1 MVRDDDELLLRFA
14 RIIAAEGYG
23 RGLQPVQWQALT
35 YLGAANRFSRTAKA
49 LTAWLGQT
57 KGSVSQTIIALEQ
70 KGLVS
75 RRQDREDQRVVRL
88 ELTDAGRAAL
98 DQPTPSIVARMLSR
112 LSGEE
117 RGAFMALVAKM
128 LIGTIG
134 EQGGRPFG
142 QCRTCRHFE
151 AAEEQADAH
160 RCALLDVA
168 LSDEDSRHICYE
180 QVAA

>member
-1 MVRDDDELLLRFA
+1 MTEGRDELLLRFA

-23 RGLQPVQWQALT
+23 RGLQPAQWQALT
-35 YLGAANRFSRTAKA
+35 YLRAANRFSRTAKA

-70 KGLVS
+70 KGLIA
-75 RRQDREDQRVVRL
+75 RRQDADDQRVIRL
-88 ELTDAGRAAL
+88 ELTDAGRAML
-98 DQPTPSIVARMLSR
+98 DAPPSSMGASMLSR
-112 LSGEE
+112 LSGDE
-117 RGAFMALVAKM
+117 RDTFMALIARM

-151 AAEEQADAH
+151 VTGEPGTY
-160 RCALLDVA
+160 RCALLDVP
-168 LSDEDSRHICYE
+168 LSDEDSRHVCYE

>member
-1 MVRDDDELLLRFA
+1 MAEGQDELLLRFA

-23 RGLQPVQWQALT
+23 RGLQPVQWQVLT

-57 KGSVSQTIIALEQ
+57 KGSVSQTIIALEG

-75 RRQDREDQRVVRL
+75 RRHDPVDQRVVRL
-88 ELTDAGRAAL
+88 ELTDAGRALLGGPPPGIGA
-98 DQPTPSIVARMLSR
+98 TMLSQ
-112 LSGEE
+112 LSGDE
-117 RGAFMALVAKM
+117 RDAFMALVTRM
-128 LIGTIG
+128 LVGTIRQ
-134 EQGGRPFG
+134 QGGRSFG
-142 QCRTCRHFE
+142 QCRTCMHFE
-151 AAEEQADAH
+151 AASAGGIH
-160 RCALLDVA
+160 RCALLNVP

>member
-1 MVRDDDELLLRFA
+1 MTKEHEELLLRFA
-14 RIIAAEGYG
+14 RIVAAEGYG

-35 YLGAANRFSRTAKA
+35 YLSAANRFSRTAKA

-75 RRQDREDQRVVRL
+75 RRPDRDDQRVVRL
-88 ELTDAGRAAL
+88 ELTDAGRAMLGA
-98 DQPTPSIVARMLSR
+98 PPPSMGASMLSR
-112 LSGEE
+112 LSGDE
-117 RGAFMALVAKM
+117 RDAFMALVSKM
-128 LIGTIG
+128 LVGTIRK
-134 EQGGRPFG
+134 QGGRPFG

-151 AAEEQADAH
+151 VAAEQGSY
-160 RCALLDVA
+160 RCALLDVP

-180 QVAA
+180 QVVA